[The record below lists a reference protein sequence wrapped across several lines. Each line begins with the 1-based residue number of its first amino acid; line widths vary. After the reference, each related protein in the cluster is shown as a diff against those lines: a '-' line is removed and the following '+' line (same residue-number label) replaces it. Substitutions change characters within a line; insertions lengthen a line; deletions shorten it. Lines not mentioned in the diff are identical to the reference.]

1 MRVGLLGTGFG
12 LAHAGIYHGHPE
24 VESVVVFGRTASK
37 LDKVAADFGFATTTE
52 IDSIYDDP
60 TIDMVDVCLPTPLH
74 ADHVIRALDS
84 GKHVLCEL
92 PLATDM
98 ADAQRV
104 VDAHAASDRQVFVD
118 MAGRFDPATEVLA
131 KAMADGSYGPLMM
144 LQFSVRTALL
154 WEGYELGLE
163 SIAMD
168 VLHGTLDTV
177 ASALGRPERITA
189 LGVASDTGGSAA
201 EVLLTYPHTLVGC
214 SASALM
220 PRPYGVRGGYLAAF
234 GDAVLESSWVAGWD
248 GRPTGTLTEYTDTG
262 AREINPA
269 PANSYTAVIDHVLD
283 CLAGRATSRL
293 TLASVLDSLQLTLDV
308 RTQLQDEQPVESP
321 P

>member
-37 LDKVAADFGFATTTE
+37 LDQVAAEFGFATTTD
-52 IDSIYDDP
+52 IDGIYDDP
-60 TIDMVDVCLPTPLH
+60 TIDMVDVCVPTPLH
-74 ADHVIRALDS
+74 ADHVIRALDC
-84 GKHVLCEL
+84 GKHALCEL
-92 PLATDM
+92 PLATTMD
-98 ADAQRV
+98 DAQRV

-131 KAMADGSYGPLMM
+131 TAIAAGSYGPLKL

-168 VLHGTLDTV
+168 VLHGTFDTV
-177 ASALGRPERITA
+177 AALGRPERITT
-189 LGVASDTGGSAA
+189 LGVASDAGGSAA
-201 EVLLTYPHTLVGC
+201 EVLLTYPDTLVGC

-220 PRPYGVRGGYLAAF
+220 PRPYGVRGGYLATF
-234 GDAVLESSWVAGWD
+234 GEAVLESSWTARWD
-248 GRPTGTLTEYTDTG
+248 GRPTGTLTEYTESGT
-262 AREINPA
+262 RELDLP
-269 PANSYTAVIDHVLD
+269 PANSYAAVIDHVLD
-283 CLAGRATSRL
+283 CLAGRAKSRL
-293 TLASVLDSLQLTLDV
+293 TPASVLEGLQLTLDV
-308 RTQLQDEQPVESP
+308 RTQLAESH
-321 P
+321 

>member
-1 MRVGLLGTGFG
+1 MAMRVGLLGTGFG
-12 LAHAGIYHGHPE
+12 MAHAGIYHGHPD
-24 VESVVVFGRTASK
+24 VESVVVFGRTGSK
-37 LDKVAADFGFATTTE
+37 LDQVAAEFGFATTTD

-60 TIDMVDVCLPTPLH
+60 TVDMVDVCLPTPLH
-74 ADHVIRALDS
+74 AAHVIRALDR

-98 ADAQRV
+98 DDARRV
-104 VDAHAASDRQVFVD
+104 VGAAATSDRQVFVD

-131 KAMADGSYGPLMM
+131 TAIADGHYGPLRV

-177 ASALGRPERITA
+177 ASTLGRPERITA
-189 LGVASDTGGSAA
+189 LGVASDAAGSAA
-201 EVLLTYPHTLVGC
+201 EVLLTYPDTVVGC

-220 PRPYGVRGGYLAAF
+220 PRPYGVRGGYRATF
-234 GDAVLESSWVAGWD
+234 DDAVLESSWTAGWD
-248 GRPTGTLTEYTDTG
+248 GQPTGTLTEYTDTG
-262 AREINPA
+262 AREIDLPPA
-269 PANSYTAVIDHVLD
+269 GSYAAVIDHVLD
-283 CLAGRATSRL
+283 CLAGRAASRL
-293 TLASVLDSLQLTLDV
+293 APASILDSLQLTLDV
-308 RTQLQDEQPVESP
+308 RTQLTGRDQPS
-321 P
+321 

>member
-24 VESVVVFGRTASK
+24 VESVIVFGRTASK
-37 LDKVAADFGFATTTE
+37 LDQIAADFGFATTTE

-74 ADHVIRALDS
+74 ADHAIRALDF

-118 MAGRFDPATEVLA
+118 MASRFDPATEVLA
-131 KAMADGSYGPLMM
+131 TAITGGSYGPLKM

-163 SIAMD
+163 SVAMD
-168 VLHGTLDTV
+168 VLHGTLDIV

-201 EVLLTYPHTLVGC
+201 EVLLTYPDTLVGC

-234 GDAVLESSWVAGWD
+234 GDAVLESSWTAGWD
-248 GRPTGTLTEYTDTG
+248 GRPTGTLTEYVDTG
-262 AREINPA
+262 ARRSI
-269 PANSYTAVIDHVLD
+269 SH
-283 CLAGRATSRL
+283 
-293 TLASVLDSLQLTLDV
+293 
-308 RTQLQDEQPVESP
+308 P
-321 P
+321 PTHTPP